1 MNREDTTL
9 RLVDLKIRLFVE
21 YARQINIIYEEA
33 KRLSDELNNGMI
45 FTSSVLSLVEKK
57 NKVRIRNDNLIELIT
72 TEESKWNDYYEMEEY
87 IRYFAKKLSVLT
99 EDELDLLYLRYER
112 GLTLRQMGDLKFYSY
127 MQVQR
132 ELDKI
137 LEKIFEA

>member
-1 MNREDTTL
+1 M
-9 RLVDLKIRLFVE
+9 
-21 YARQINIIYEEA
+21 
-33 KRLSDELNNGMI
+33 LN
-45 FTSSVLSLVEKK
+45 LVEKK

-72 TEESKWNDYYEMEEY
+72 TEESKWNDYYEMEDY

-112 GLTLRQMGDLKFYSY
+112 GLTLRQIGDLKFYSY